1 MKESGLVLIG
11 EVYIAEHTSTK
22 RHVCSAMRE
31 RRRERGGGRERE
43 REREG
48 ERERGT
54 AADVARLYS
63 WEVDRPLQQ
72 PHYLFY

>member
-1 MKESGLVLIG
+1 VKESGLVLIG

-43 REREG
+43 RERE
-48 ERERGT
+48 REVQLLMLPGYILGR
-54 AADVARLYS
+54 
-63 WEVDRPLQQ
+63 
-72 PHYLFY
+72 

>member
-1 MKESGLVLIG
+1 MTVFLVRKTCVKESGLVLIG
-11 EVYIAEHTSTK
+11 DVYIAEHTSTK
-22 RHVCSAMRE
+22 RHVCSAV
-31 RRRERGGGRERE
+31 

-48 ERERGT
+48 VGRERERGT
-54 AADVARLYS
+54 AAVVARLCS